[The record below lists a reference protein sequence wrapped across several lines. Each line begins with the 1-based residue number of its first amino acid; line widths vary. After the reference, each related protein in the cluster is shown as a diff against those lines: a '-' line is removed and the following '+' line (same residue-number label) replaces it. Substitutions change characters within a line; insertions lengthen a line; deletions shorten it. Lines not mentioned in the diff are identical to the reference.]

1 MGTRGCPQQ
10 RNCPYNLE
18 TPGTAPCL
26 VPPLLQSKQ
35 CCRQYSLP
43 QHKRPV
49 HNPVCWLSRLVQD
62 CPDCCWAAPTPKES
76 GQGGSIVFPIM
87 LFGIFSNYAPP
98 GGGVAFGTPMHC
110 CSSSGLPEALVGGKV
125 HLEAALPACFC

>member
-10 RNCPYNLE
+10 RNFPNNLE
-18 TPGTAPCL
+18 TPGTTPCL

-35 CCRQYSLP
+35 CCRQCSLP

-49 HNPVCWLSRLVQD
+49 RNPVCWLSRLVQD
-62 CPDCCWAAPTPKES
+62 CPDCCWAEGGTHP
-76 GQGGSIVFPIM
+76 QGVWTRGLHCIPDYVIWH
-87 LFGIFSNYAPP
+87 YAPP